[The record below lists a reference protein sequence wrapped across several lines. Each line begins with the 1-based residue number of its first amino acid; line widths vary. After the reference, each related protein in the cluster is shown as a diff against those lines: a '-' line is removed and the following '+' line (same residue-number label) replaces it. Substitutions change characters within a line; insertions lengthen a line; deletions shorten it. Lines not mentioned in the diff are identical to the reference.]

1 MIEVNNS
8 LEEFNN
14 KFDQEEESI
23 SELKVHWKLSNK
35 RGKEVIVEE
44 WKKKNEESLKDLWDT
59 IKLTNMCI
67 MRIPEVE
74 ERKDQKAYLNK

>member
-35 RGKEVIVEE
+35 RGKAGIVEE

-67 MRIPEVE
+67 MRIPEAE